1 MQTFFFYKY
10 KGIGKMFLMIHNHDN
25 TPNLDTLS
33 HSPGTKYLIT
43 FILYQ
48 EFLILNVLLCGW
60 RDGSAGKST
69 C

>member
-1 MQTFFFYKY
+1 MFF
-10 KGIGKMFLMIHNHDN
+10 MIHNHDN